1 MDGRDGEDGED
12 GEVPFC
18 FLLYKISAAAD
29 AGNLCDDGSGSVSSS
44 SSSSTAPHDD
54 SSAGTEP

>member
-1 MDGRDGEDGED
+1 MDGRDGRD

-29 AGNLCDDGSGSVSSS
+29 VGNLCDDGSGSVSSS
-44 SSSSTAPHDD
+44 STAPRDD

>member
-1 MDGRDGEDGED
+1 MDGRDGRDSQD

-29 AGNLCDDGSGSVSSS
+29 VGNLCDDGSGSVSSS
-44 SSSSTAPHDD
+44 STAPRDD